1 MRAAATREARRYL
14 PASHDVDDV
23 VQEALMRAWRRRAS
37 CRSEERLPWMRQIAR
52 NEALR
57 LLDKRRLRSE
67 RELLDDETILSTVAD
82 DKAEQQREDLLRK
95 LQVGEVVGRLSVD
108 DRRLLALRYSDDLSQ
123 PEVARMLGIPE
134 GTVKVRLHRIRR
146 RLRKDLETSR

>member
-1 MRAAATREARRYL
+1 
-14 PASHDVDDV
+14 
-23 VQEALMRAWRRRAS
+23 
-37 CRSEERLPWMRQIAR
+37 MRQIAR

-95 LQVGEVVGRLSVD
+95 LQVGRSSAASPLMTGGC
-108 DRRLLALRYSDDLSQ
+108 LLYA
-123 PEVARMLGIPE
+123 IP
-134 GTVKVRLHRIRR
+134 TI
-146 RLRKDLETSR
+146 